1 MPGLVEATVARG
13 DGRGELKEGGV
24 RSKLHVTCRV
34 CVSANGEFPG
44 LKNRKS
50 VVTPGCLA
58 ASNAQWMSNLPSV
71 SGAIAVSG
79 SPTGEK
85 ADAPRTVTASV
96 RSKRAEPATAK
107 PAAWTQ

>member
-1 MPGLVEATVARG
+1 MPGLVEATVAPG
-13 DGRGELKEGGV
+13 DGSGELKEGGV
-24 RSKLHVTCRV
+24 RSKLNVTCRV

-44 LKNRKS
+44 LTNRKS

-58 ASNAQWMSNLPSV
+58 ASNAQSMSNWTSV
-71 SGAIAVSG
+71 SGEI
-79 SPTGEK
+79 
-85 ADAPRTVTASV
+85 ADAPRTVTDSV